1 MLIRPAED
9 SFRQG
14 LDALANGKRL
24 EALALFEA
32 SINLERQFGVDR
44 AQPRYASYYGLCL
57 GLESRKFPEA
67 LALCRE
73 AAEAEFYSADLH
85 LNLARVLI
93 AGGRR
98 AEARDAILRGLR
110 WESSH
115 PVLQRELRAMGS
127 RRKPVLPFLSRQNP
141 INVFLGRMTYAPQ
154 PRRRAA

>member
-24 EALALFEA
+24 EAPRLRSLDQP
-32 SINLERQFGVDR
+32 ERQFGVER

-127 RRKPVLPFLSRQNP
+127 RRKPVLPFLSRRHP
-141 INVFLGRMTYAPQ
+141 INVFLGRITYAPQ